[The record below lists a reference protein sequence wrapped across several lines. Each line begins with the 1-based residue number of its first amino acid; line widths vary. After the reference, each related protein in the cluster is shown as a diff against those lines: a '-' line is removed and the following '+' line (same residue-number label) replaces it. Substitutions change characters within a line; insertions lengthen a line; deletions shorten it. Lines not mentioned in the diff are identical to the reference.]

1 MNKKIIMIIPIV
13 LLVYLIYG
21 SFDSKQEINIPAPII
36 SRVPDSDNVVVS
48 LNKID
53 NKDLTEQE
61 TELINNYFNNKTVE
75 NLEKTKPVVSKFLS
89 QINSYEESMKKPYW
103 FNDNIPEDNLITEDL
118 KLPPLGLTRSL
129 ARLYILQ
136 LENDLVNG
144 AITKSVYQDKLQ
156 HIYDFGNK
164 IENGSYAHIEF
175 LVGKSI
181 KAMAYDQAVLNKV
194 NLKESL
200 VSKDR
205 KEQILLSEFAMSKNF
220 LMLSKN
226 EMQSIL
232 QGEFSFV
239 ELIPAYIPFTFH
251 RNRTLNYFATEIPNA
266 LSYIENGNCKSYVP
280 IREFHWY
287 DWLTRNSFGKMMLS
301 KALVLPQS
309 LCE

>member
-1 MNKKIIMIIPIV
+1 MNKKILMIIPIV
-13 LLVYLIYG
+13 LLGYLIYG

-36 SRVPDSDNVVVS
+36 NRVPDSDNVVVS

-61 TELINNYFNNKTVE
+61 IELINNYFNDKTVE
-75 NLEKTKPVVSKFLS
+75 NLEKTKPIVSKFSS
-89 QINSYEESMKKPYW
+89 QINSYEESIKKPYW
-103 FNDNIPEDNLITEDL
+103 FNNNIPENNLITEDL
-118 KLPPLGLTRSL
+118 KLPSLSLTRSL

-144 AITKSVYQDKLQ
+144 VITKSVYQDKLQ

-194 NLKESL
+194 NLKQSL
-200 VSKDR
+200 VSKEI
-205 KEQILLSEFAMSKNF
+205 KERILLSEFSMSENF
-220 LMLSKN
+220 LKLSKK
-226 EMQSIL
+226 EMQSRL
-232 QGEFSFV
+232 ETEFNFV
-239 ELIPAYIPFTFH
+239 ELIPVYIPFTFH
-251 RNRTLNYFATEIPNA
+251 KNRTLNYFATEIPNA
-266 LSYIENGNCKSYVP
+266 LSYIEKGNCSSYEP
-280 IREFHWY
+280 IRKFHWY
-287 DWLTRNSFGKMMLS
+287 DWLTPNSFGKMMLS